1 MEPGVPPAGMAGRI
15 RSEYSA
21 DGCVRQVLFK
31 TSTVIDVMVYAMEA
45 SSQMAFS
52 AWKKRRRIK
61 DARTDMAIEVLRT
74 RMHLIPSDALQDP
87 LLEGVQT
94 LPFLGQMTGLQY
106 FTHRCG
112 LQDAANMTCMFHL
125 LAFPGSV
132 VALHGDR
139 AATPHTGSWNRR

>member
-1 MEPGVPPAGMAGRI
+1 M
-15 RSEYSA
+15 S
-21 DGCVRQVLFK
+21 
-31 TSTVIDVMVYAMEA
+31 
-45 SSQMAFS
+45 FS
-52 AWKKRRRIK
+52 AWKKKRRIK

-74 RMHLIPSDALQDP
+74 RMHLIPSNALQDP
-87 LLEGVQT
+87 LWEDVQT
-94 LPFLGQMTGLQY
+94 LPFLGEEGEGREQMTGLQY

-112 LQDAANMTCMFHL
+112 LQDAANMTCVFHL